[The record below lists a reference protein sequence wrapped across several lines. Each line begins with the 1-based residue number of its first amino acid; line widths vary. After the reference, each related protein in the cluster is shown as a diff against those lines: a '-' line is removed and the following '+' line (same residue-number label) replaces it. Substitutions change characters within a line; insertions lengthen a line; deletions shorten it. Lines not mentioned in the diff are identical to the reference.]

1 MDARDA
7 LAWTA
12 LRPMRDNGRWA
23 RGSHELDH
31 PLRVGVVA
39 LVSDE
44 ARNPTSQSR
53 SAAAAREEMD
63 EHQRHGSVA
72 FAIE

>member
-31 PLRVGVVA
+31 PLHVGVVA

-44 ARNPTSQSR
+44 ARTRPASR
-53 SAAAAREEMD
+53 DLPPSREEMD